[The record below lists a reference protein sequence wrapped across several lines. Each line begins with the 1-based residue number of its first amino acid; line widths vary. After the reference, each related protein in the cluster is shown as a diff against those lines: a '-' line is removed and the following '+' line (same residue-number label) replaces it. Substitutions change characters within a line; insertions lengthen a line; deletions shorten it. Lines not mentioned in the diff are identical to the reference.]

1 MLKQIQT
8 TNTNLPQMGFYGK
21 KTKLQMLTFSKFP
34 QNSRFRLLQI
44 LANTN
49 GNSNGNTNADAKT
62 NMNTHSYSN
71 LPQMGPWELR
81 PYRGEGLRSAQCSC
95 CNPPQLFFCEMYLS
109 INIFPWSRRFLFS
122 KIVRKINACI
132 ACIRNTVLY
141 DIQCHVNGVVYFC
154 VTCVNASRIL
164 GDQHGIVCGIVLY
177 YMYVVLYRTFASI
190 IPAQQQRG

>member
-1 MLKQIQT
+1 MLIQIQT

-21 KTKLQMLTFSKFP
+21 KWNCKCWLSASFHRIQDSDCCKYWQIKMETVMETLMQMQKQIWIHILIQIFHRWDPGSFDPTEGRGWGQLSVLAAIHLNFSFV
-34 QNSRFRLLQI
+34 
-44 LANTN
+44 
-49 GNSNGNTNADAKT
+49 
-62 NMNTHSYSN
+62 
-71 LPQMGPWELR
+71 
-81 PYRGEGLRSAQCSC
+81 QCT
-95 CNPPQLFFCEMYLS
+95 MS
-109 INIFPWSRRFLFS
+109 IYIYIFPWSRRFLFS

-190 IPAQQQRG
+190 IPA